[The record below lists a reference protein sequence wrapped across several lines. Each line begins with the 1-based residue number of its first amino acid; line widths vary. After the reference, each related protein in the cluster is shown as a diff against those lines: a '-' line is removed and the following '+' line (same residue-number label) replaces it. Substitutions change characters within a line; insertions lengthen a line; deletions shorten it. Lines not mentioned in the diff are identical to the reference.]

1 MELLTTILSFLLV
14 IGVLVFVHELGHFLT
29 AIWTGMRAD
38 VFALGMGPRMM
49 GWNRRTGFTFGKLP
63 DNLELGDDTDYRICW
78 FPIGGYVKI
87 VGMVDESFDTDFK
100 DRAPEHYEFRSK
112 KNWQKALVLVAG
124 VAMNILFAIGVFT
137 MMSYVYGEDRLATT
151 SVSHVE
157 KSSPFQRAGLEAGDK
172 IVAIDGQGVTT
183 WNEITERLADA
194 AQDVVTIS
202 VVGSKGARNITV
214 NSADLHSH
222 LSTGMGLGIIPSG
235 MKTVVAGVISGRPAE
250 KAGLEPG
257 DVILAVDSVSIN
269 ATRQL
274 TQYVNAHPGKQVTL
288 HIERKDSV
296 RPIVVT
302 VGNDGLIGIE
312 TGAKYDGPM
321 HHTTFGLAQSFSRSF
336 SDVGSTV
343 VMIGRSVAMV
353 FQGTVSVKQ
362 SFGGPLQIAKMAER
376 SRELGM
382 EPFLRFMGLISI
394 SLAVMNLLP
403 LPGLDGGHLVFVGIE
418 SIIRR
423 EIPTMV
429 KIRFQQVGMAL
440 LLALMAFVLYLDI
453 TR

>member
-63 DNLELGDDTDYRICW
+63 ENLELGDDTDYRICW

-124 VAMNILFAIGVFT
+124 VAMNVLFAIGVFT
-137 MMSYVYGEDRLATT
+137 MMSYIYGEERLATT
-151 SVSHVE
+151 SVAYVE
-157 KSSPFQRAGLEAGDK
+157 PASPFQQAGLQSGDK
-172 IVAIDGQGVTT
+172 IVAVNGQGVTT
-183 WNEITERLADA
+183 WNEITEQIANAKHDNLTIALEGSRGARH
-194 AQDVVTIS
+194 IS
-202 VVGSKGARNITV
+202 VNA
-214 NSADLHSH
+214 ADVHAY
-222 LSTGMGLGIIPSG
+222 LSEGMGLGIIPSG
-235 MKTVVAGVISGRPAE
+235 MKTIVAGVISGRPAE
-250 KAGLEPG
+250 KAGLEAG
-257 DVILAVDSVSIN
+257 DAILAVDSIPLN

-274 TQYVNAHPGKQVTL
+274 TQYITAHPGKQITL

-296 RPIVVT
+296 RPIPVT
-302 VGNDGLIGIE
+302 VGSDGLIGIE
-312 TGAKYDGPM
+312 TGATYDGPM
-321 HHTTFGLAQSFSRSF
+321 HRTSFGLAESFSRSF